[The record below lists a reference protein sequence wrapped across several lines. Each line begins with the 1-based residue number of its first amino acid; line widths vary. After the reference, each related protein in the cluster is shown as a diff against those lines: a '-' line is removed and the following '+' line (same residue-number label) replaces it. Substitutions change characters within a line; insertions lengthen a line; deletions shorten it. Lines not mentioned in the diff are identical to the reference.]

1 MMPTV
6 QTFLMLIVYLII
18 VEDAVQD
25 SMIQIVLKLLMNV
38 VSMGYTLH
46 EVEVVT

>member
-38 VSMGYTLH
+38 VSMGYTLR
-46 EVEVVT
+46 EVEVFT

>member
-25 SMIQIVLKLLMNV
+25 SMIQIMLKLLMNV
-38 VSMGYTLH
+38 VSMGYTLR